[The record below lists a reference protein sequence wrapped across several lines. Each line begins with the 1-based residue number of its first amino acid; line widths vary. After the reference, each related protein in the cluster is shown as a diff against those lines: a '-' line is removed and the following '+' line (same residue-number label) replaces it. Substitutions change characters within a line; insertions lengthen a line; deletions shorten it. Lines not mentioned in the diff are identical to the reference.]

1 MPSKGYGIAFQFY
14 STLRYQIFINQIK
27 IMVAKN
33 ILDTIGNTPIVELTH
48 TDTGLCRLF
57 VKLENQNPGG
67 SIKDRVGLSMITVAE
82 QEGKI
87 KPGDTII
94 EATAGNTGIGL
105 ALAARLKGYNLILV
119 IPDKMSQEK
128 INHLRALGV
137 EILLTRS
144 DVGKGHPEYYQ
155 DYAQRV
161 ANERGAYYVNQFENP
176 ANPLAHETTT
186 GPEIWEQLEQD
197 VDAVVVGVG
206 SSGTITGL
214 THFFEKVSDKTE
226 FILADPKGSIL
237 ADYINEGIL
246 RTDAGSWL
254 VEGIGEDFIPAI
266 ADFSSTKKAYTVSD
280 KESFDAVRDL
290 LKNEGI
296 LAGSSTGTLL
306 SAAIKYCREQTTPK
320 RVVTFACDSG
330 NKYLSKMYNDYWLLD
345 QGITER
351 KKHGDLRDFIARRFE
366 DNAIVYAVPDDSLKA
381 IYGRLKLYD
390 ISQIP
395 ILKGNK
401 VVGIIDESDLLLA
414 LYSNEYDIETP
425 VKEIM
430 TKELTTI
437 KQNEHRDK
445 LVKILNAG
453 LVAIVED
460 DFGIFQ
466 GLITRIDF
474 INHLRFESPIHK
486 LELETV

>member
-1 MPSKGYGIAFQFY
+1 MIS
-14 STLRYQIFINQIK
+14 N
-27 IMVAKN
+27 N
-33 ILDTIGNTPIVELTH
+33 ILETIGNTPMVELTH

-94 EATAGNTGIGL
+94 EATAGNTGLGL
-105 ALAARLKGYNLILV
+105 TLVARLKGYKIKLV

-128 INHLRALGV
+128 INHLRAMGA
-137 EILLTRS
+137 EILMTRS

-155 DYAQRV
+155 DYAKRV
-161 ANERGAYYVNQFENP
+161 ADETGAFFVNQFENP

-186 GPEIWEQLEQD
+186 GPEIWEQMQQD

-214 THFFEKVSDKTE
+214 THFFKKVSDKTA
-226 FILADPKGSIL
+226 FVLADPEGSIL
-237 ADYINEGIL
+237 ADYINTGKL

-254 VEGIGEDFIPAI
+254 VEGIGEDFIPSI
-266 ADFSSTKKAYTVSD
+266 ADFSLTKKAYSVSD
-280 KESFDAVRDL
+280 KESFDTVRDL

-296 LAGSSTGTLL
+296 LAGSSSGTLIN
-306 SAAIKYCREQTTPK
+306 AAIKYCREQTTPK
-320 RVVTFACDSG
+320 RVVTLVCDSG

-345 QGITER
+345 QGLTKR
-351 KKHGDLRDFIARRFE
+351 KTHGDLRDFISRRFE
-366 DNAIVYAVPDDSLKA
+366 DQAIITASPEDTLKA
-381 IYGRLKLYD
+381 IYGRMKLYD

-395 ILKGNK
+395 VIEGKNI
-401 VVGIIDESDLLLA
+401 VGIIDESDLLLA
-414 LYSNEYDIETP
+414 LYSKDYSLETP
-425 VKEIM
+425 VDKIM
-430 TKELTTI
+430 AKELTTI
-437 KQNEHRDK
+437 QYAAHQDE
-445 LVKILNAG
+445 LVKILNTG
-453 LVAIVED
+453 MVAIVKNDQGGFE
-460 DFGIFQ
+460 

-474 INHLRFESPIHK
+474 INHLRT
-486 LELETV
+486 ETVS